1 MRGNRPGGRNAGA
14 NGELITIYWRDIP
27 AQVTARSGRT
37 KAAVQL
43 SDRFQIAIDKAA
55 VRAGKHTTN
64 DYLEEW
70 RREAEPCSGDLQ
82 EAVNAAAERLEAQYT
97 DEVLDRLV
105 AAGGLAE
112 PGTVPLP
119 EVPTKQEGAGT

>member
-1 MRGNRPGGRNAGA
+1 MRGNRPGGRNADTG
-14 NGELITIYWRDIP
+14 GQLITIYWRDIP
-27 AQVTARSGRT
+27 AQVTARRGRT

-70 RREAEPCSGDLQ
+70 RRESEPCSGDLQ
-82 EAVNAAAERLEAQYT
+82 DAVNEAAERLEARYT
-97 DEVLDRLV
+97 DEVLERLV
-105 AAGGLAE
+105 TSGGLAGSDMAPPSE
-112 PGTVPLP
+112 AHT
-119 EVPTKQEGAGT
+119 EQEGAGT